1 MAGTEVAAPPAV
13 RLPRAASV
21 LVGAVVVCGSLAVL
35 VHLRDVAAWTPRDLA
50 ACLGLLLATALAEQF
65 VLPLFHGEE
74 GEAFSITDA
83 LWVPAVVF
91 ARPSVV
97 IAAVAGG
104 ALVGQ
109 LLAHR
114 APHKVAF
121 NVGQYALAIS
131 AALLVHEALGGTD
144 PLAPETWGAIVAAM
158 TAYFVVNETLVAAVI
173 ALAGGGR
180 FGTLVTESL
189 GLSVIHWATNVA
201 VGLLAAVV
209 WAAEPLAL
217 PLLLVPL
224 GVSHHAYRGWLR
236 TLSERDQMNEMA
248 RTADVIAEE
257 GDLTQRIAEV
267 ESTARVAA
275 LARTLNRMLN
285 RLEAGFE
292 RERRFFNEASHELR
306 TPVTICR
313 GHLEVMGADPDPDE
327 VRETVGVLLD
337 ELELMG
343 RILDDMSTLA
353 NADSSRFIQVTE
365 VPAELF
371 VGDVS
376 AKMAPLLNGRLETVD
391 VSPGAVVRA
400 DPQRLA
406 QALVNLLTNAALHG
420 AGEGP
425 VHLALVEE
433 GSHWRFDVSDTGG
446 GLAAGDDEHVFEPFW
461 RGRTSAPGSGLG
473 LPIVR
478 RVAEAHGGTAGVEN
492 RPGVGARF
500 WLTIPR

>member
-1 MAGTEVAAPPAV
+1 MAGTDVAAPPAA
-13 RLPRAASV
+13 RLPRAASL
-21 LVGAVVVCGSLAVL
+21 LVASVVACGSLAL
-35 VHLRDVAAWTPRDLA
+35 LAYMPDVVEWTPRDFL

-74 GEAFSITDA
+74 GEAFSVTDA

-109 LLAHR
+109 LLARR
-114 APHKVAF
+114 ALHKIAF

-158 TAYFVVNETLVAAVI
+158 AAYFVVNETLVAAVI

-180 FGTLVTESL
+180 FVTLVTESL

-236 TLSERDQMNEMA
+236 TLKERDQMNEMA

-257 GDLTQRIAEV
+257 GDLAQRIPEL
-267 ESTARVAA
+267 EGTARVAA
-275 LARTLNRMLN
+275 LAHTLNRMLD

-313 GHLEVMGADPDPDE
+313 GHLEVMGADADPRE
-327 VRETVGVLLD
+327 VYETVGVLLD
-337 ELELMG
+337 ELQLMG

-353 NADSSRFIQVTE
+353 NADSSRFIE
-365 VPAELF
+365 VGGSPGGVLRRGHLGEDGAALERPA
-371 VGDVS
+371 GGR
-376 AKMAPLLNGRLETVD
+376 GRLAGRRRPRG
-391 VSPGAVVRA
+391 SPAARPGARQPAHECRA
-400 DPQRLA
+400 PRRRR
-406 QALVNLLTNAALHG
+406 G
-420 AGEGP
+420 AGAPGAGRRGQP
-425 VHLALVEE
+425 LAL
-433 GSHWRFDVSDTGG
+433 
-446 GLAAGDDEHVFEPFW
+446 
-461 RGRTSAPGSGLG
+461 
-473 LPIVR
+473 R
-478 RVAEAHGGTAGVEN
+478 RQ
-492 RPGVGARF
+492 
-500 WLTIPR
+500 